1 MKKRER
7 RPQSMEVQYLNALRE
22 VDSQTIALE
31 FDRRE
36 LRRRRQLI
44 AEKDR
49 VLSKRRR
56 RLERIEEKMA
66 DRDDLFVRDM
76 QHEVETLQTQLKATL
91 RELRKFKTAEP
102 SESTKSVFDLQDQ
115 TYQLTYLKD
124 KEQQLKTQIQ
134 ALEARRVLAERT
146 LAEPVD
152 DTRME
157 QVLIQDVE
165 DDAELTVTQF
175 ESLAELQEFDD
186 YEIVSDKV
194 AQIEQ
199 RNKERKKELSKRKAE
214 LTSESYTLKLK
225 RRKPLKTL
233 WTQDRELP
241 QPKEISTKDNI
252 STFIDE
258 MFQAFVARQKKI
270 NQTEQET
277 DVLDATNKQ
286 GRRQT
291 EEDWNKKADNVK
303 DLSATLRELEQA
315 KMQIS
320 ELTETI
326 ENQKHELSVLIGEKE
341 KIKRRISNILRDR
354 DYNSAKNAEHRK
366 LVESLNARKL
376 ELESQDKVI
385 ANRKQQLQIESD
397 KMDSFEETVNSRTK
411 EVEALDEQTQN
422 LELQSD
428 KRIAEIQESAA
439 EFEAL
444 RLTVITEEGNNNVF
458 DDEFLKTLQ

>member
-56 RLERIEEKMA
+56 RLERIQEKMA
-66 DRDDLFVRDM
+66 DRDDVFVRDM
-76 QHEVETLQTQLKATL
+76 QHEVETLQTQLKVTL
-91 RELRKFKTAEP
+91 RELRKFKKADN

-115 TYQLTYLKD
+115 TYQLSYLKD

-134 ALEARRVLAERT
+134 ELEARRTLAERT

-157 QVLIQDVE
+157 QVLIEDVE

-175 ESLAELQEFDD
+175 ESLAELQDFDD
-186 YEIVSDKV
+186 YEIICDKV

-225 RRKPLKTL
+225 RRKPLKTV

-326 ENQKHELSVLIGEKE
+326 ENQKHELSTLIGEKE

-376 ELESQDKVI
+376 ELESQDKAI
-385 ANRKQQLQIESD
+385 ANRKQQLQMESD
-397 KMDSFEETVNSRTK
+397 KMDTFEETVNSRTK
-411 EVEALDEQTQN
+411 EVEALDEQTKN

>member
-56 RLERIEEKMA
+56 RLERIQEKMA
-66 DRDDLFVRDM
+66 DRDDVFVRDM
-76 QHEVETLQTQLKATL
+76 QHEVETLQTQLKVTL
-91 RELRKFKTAEP
+91 RELRKFKKADN

-115 TYQLTYLKD
+115 TYQLSYLKD

-134 ALEARRVLAERT
+134 ELEARRTLAERT

-157 QVLIQDVE
+157 QVLIEDVE

-175 ESLAELQEFDD
+175 ESLAELQDFDD
-186 YEIVSDKV
+186 YEIICDKV

-225 RRKPLKTL
+225 RRKPLKTV

-303 DLSATLRELEQA
+303 DLSATLRELEQT

-326 ENQKHELSVLIGEKE
+326 ENQKHELSTLIGEKE

-376 ELESQDKVI
+376 ELESQDKAI
-385 ANRKQQLQIESD
+385 ANRKQQLQMESD
-397 KMDSFEETVNSRTK
+397 KMDTFEETVNSRIK
-411 EVEALDEQTQN
+411 EVEALDEQTKN